1 MNKYSTHSTAG
12 TRRIHSL
19 KASSHGWHGLHRSL
33 EHVAIMELLEKASEG
48 KQKASEGKQ
57 KASEGKQ
64 KAADTNTTNRNRWWQ
79 EVLPDGEG
87 GGVPCEEVTTI
98 IWL

>member
-48 KQKASEGKQ
+48 KQKA
-57 KASEGKQ
+57 
-64 KAADTNTTNRNRWWQ
+64 ADTNTTNRNRRWQ